1 MPSFSLYTTKTTL
14 ALSLVLSASASLDNM
29 YAFQSTLARSR
40 SAVSSRILL
49 QNSRAAALKSSSSSS
64 SFNKHFMTATDTS
77 NTSSLNVVPVQDAYD
92 KVSMDDIVSLCKRR
106 GFIFPSSEIYN
117 GFAGFYDYGPLGAEL
132 KKNVKDVWWKTFVT
146 AREDVVG
153 LDSSIIHN
161 PTTWKSSGHLDGFSD
176 PMVDCKETK
185 LRYRAD
191 QLFASPI
198 VLKDDTAETIGWVCV
213 QEGNDEDMV
222 KDAKK
227 MAKQVMKNTPHQGKD
242 VEAFQFRELTEVSE
256 EEMSMIPSPATGKP
270 TLTMPR
276 DFNLMFQTN
285 VGAMSDGSS
294 VAYLRPETAQGIFIN
309 FKNALGTS
317 RAKIPFGIAQIGK
330 AFRNEIT
337 PRNFIFRSREFEQME
352 VEYFIPPGDDVWQAF
367 HEKWMEDSKEFL
379 VSIGLREDLMGWDV
393 HEGDK
398 LAHYA
403 RACTDITFRFPFGVQ
418 ELMGIAAR
426 GNFDLT
432 QHSDGSGKTLDYF
445 DEQTKE
451 KYIPH
456 CIEPSL
462 GVDRL
467 ILALICSAYAEDEVN
482 GEKRN
487 FLKFHPKVAPVKVA
501 VLPLLKNK
509 EELVSVAREL
519 YDQLKLRW
527 NVAWDASG
535 AVGRR
540 YRRADEVGTPFC
552 ITVDFDTI
560 EKDAGVTIRDR
571 DTTEQIRLPMEEVIP
586 YLSKQIDGY

>member
-1 MPSFSLYTTKTTL
+1 MPSFNRKAL
-14 ALSLVLSASASLDNM
+14 ALSVLLSASAPSGM
-29 YAFQSTLARSR
+29 FAFQASLARPGRVSLSR
-40 SAVSSRILL
+40 TISRIA
-49 QNSRAAALKSSSSSS
+49 S
-64 SFNKHFMTATDTS
+64 TETDAEAPAGPK
-77 NTSSLNVVPVQDAYD
+77 VVPNEEAYE
-92 KVSMDDIVSLCKRR
+92 KVSMDEIVSLCKRR
-106 GFIFPSSEIYN
+106 GIIFQSSEIYN
-117 GFAGFYDYGPLGAEL
+117 GFAGFYDYGPLGSEL
-132 KKNVKDVWWKTFVT
+132 KKNVKDIWWKNFVT
-146 AREDVVG
+146 SREDVVG

-161 PTTWKSSGHLDGFSD
+161 PTTWQSSGHLDGFSD

-198 VLKDDTAETIGWVCV
+198 VLKENSETIGWVCV
-213 QEGNDEDMV
+213 QEGNDADMM

-227 MAKQVMKNTPHQGKD
+227 MAKKIMKGNGHKGK
-242 VEAFQFRELTEVSE
+242 EIEGFSFRDLTEVSE
-256 EEMSMIPSPATGKP
+256 EEMEQIPSPGSGEP

-285 VGAMSDGSS
+285 VGAMSDASS
-294 VAYLRPETAQGIFIN
+294 IAYLRPETAQGIFIN
-309 FKNALGTS
+309 FKNAIGTS

-352 VEYFIPPGDDVWQAF
+352 VEYFIPPGDDVWQPF
-367 HEKWMEDSKEFL
+367 HEKWMQESKDFL
-379 VSIGLREDLMGWDV
+379 LSVGLREDLLGWDV
-393 HEGDK
+393 HEGDG

-426 GNFDLT
+426 GDFDLT
-432 QHSDGSGKTLDYF
+432 AHSEGSGKSLDYF
-445 DEQTKE
+445 DDVAKE

-487 FLKFHPKVAPVKVA
+487 FLKFQPSIAPIKVS

-509 EELVSVAREL
+509 EQLVSVAREL
-519 YDQLKLRW
+519 YDKLKMRW
-527 NVAWDASG
+527 NVSWDATG

-552 ITVDFDTI
+552 ITVDFETI
-560 EKDAGVTIRDR
+560 EDDAGVTIRDR
-571 DTTEQIRLPMEEVIP
+571 DTTEQIRLPIDEVIP

>member
-1 MPSFSLYTTKTTL
+1 MFTKKTVIKMLL
-14 ALSLVLSASASLDNM
+14 ALAGKPCISHAFRAGQQVAYRGRVSL
-29 YAFQSTLARSR
+29 FST
-40 SAVSSRILL
+40 
-49 QNSRAAALKSSSSSS
+49 AAEKGTQAK
-64 SFNKHFMTATDTS
+64 TDS
-77 NTSSLNVVPVQDAYD
+77 IKPIVVEDAYE
-92 KVSMDDIVSLCKRR
+92 KASMEDIVSLCKRR

-117 GFAGFYDYGPLGAEL
+117 GMAGFYDYGPLGAEL
-132 KKNVKDVWWKTFVT
+132 KKNVKDSWWRHFVT
-146 AREDVVG
+146 RREDVVG

-185 LRYRAD
+185 LRFRAD
-191 QLFASPI
+191 QLFFSP
-198 VLKDDTAETIGWVCV
+198 VTTKDEGKTIGFVCV
-213 QEGNDEDMV
+213 HEANDEDMMKEATKLAKSLI
-222 KDAKK
+222 KDADLPKG
-227 MAKQVMKNTPHQGKD
+227 TEI
-242 VEAFQFRELTEVSE
+242 EAFHFKDLTEASE
-256 EEMSMIPSPATGKP
+256 EDFERIPSPASGKP
-270 TLTMPR
+270 TLTPPR

-285 VGAMSDGSS
+285 VGAMTDASS

-317 RAKIPFGIAQIGK
+317 RQKIPFGIAQIGK

-352 VEYFIPPGDDVWQAF
+352 VEYFIPPGDEVWPKF
-367 HEKWMEDSKEFL
+367 HKQWIDDSYAYLKE
-379 VSIGLREDLMGWDV
+379 IGLREDLMGWDV
-393 HEGDK
+393 HEGDD

-403 RACTDITFRFPFGVQ
+403 QACTDVTFKFPFGEQ

-432 QHSDGSGKTLDYF
+432 QHSEGSGKELTYF

-451 KYIPH
+451 KYVPH

-467 ILALICSAYAEDEVN
+467 ILALICSAYAEDEIG

-487 FLKFHPKVAPVKVA
+487 FLKFHPTIAPVKVA
-501 VLPLLKNK
+501 VLPLVKNK
-509 EELVSVAREL
+509 EPLVKAAREL
-519 YDQLKLRW
+519 FDELRLRW
-527 NVAWDASG
+527 NVQWDATG
-535 AVGRR
+535 AIGRR
-540 YRRADEVGTPFC
+540 YRRADEIGTPFC

-560 EKDAGVTIRDR
+560 EKDGAVTIRDR
-571 DTTEQIRLPMEEVIP
+571 DSTEQVRIKLDEVVS

>member
-1 MPSFSLYTTKTTL
+1 MQLKTSLPLLLASLSTTMNISAYAFRMKQSFSLVT
-14 ALSLVLSASASLDNM
+14 
-29 YAFQSTLARSR
+29 
-40 SAVSSRILL
+40 
-49 QNSRAAALKSSSSSS
+49 KSSSSLVLRRMASTTEAS
-64 SFNKHFMTATDTS
+64 TSTAPIV
-77 NTSSLNVVPVQDAYD
+77 NENAYD
-92 KVSMDDIVSLCKRR
+92 EVSMEDIVSLCKRR
-106 GFIFPSSEIYN
+106 GIIFPSSEIYN
-117 GFAGFYDYGPLGAEL
+117 GFAGFYDYGPLGSEL
-132 KKNVKDVWWKTFVT
+132 KKNVKDTWWRHFVT
-146 AREDVVG
+146 RREDVVG

-161 PTTWKSSGHLDGFSD
+161 PTTWQSSGHLDGFSD

-191 QLFASPI
+191 QLFFSPVI
-198 VLKDDTAETIGWVCV
+198 LKESKTVVGYVCV
-213 QEGNDEDMV
+213 HEANDEDMIA
-222 KDAKK
+222 DAKK
-227 MAKQVMKNTPHQGKD
+227 QAKKLLKAKKDELGLELPRGKNAPPIYEPFEFKD
-242 VEAFQFRELTEVSE
+242 LTEATE
-256 EEMSMIPSPATGKP
+256 EDLTQIPSPGSGKP

-285 VGAMSDGSS
+285 VGAMSDASS

-317 RAKIPFGIAQIGK
+317 RSKIPFGIAQIGK

-352 VEYFIPPGDDVWQAF
+352 VEYFIPEGEEDVWGPF
-367 HEKWMEDSKEFL
+367 HRKWIDDSKDFL
-379 VSIGLREDLMGWDV
+379 LSVGLREDLMGWDI
-393 HEGDK
+393 HAADG

-403 RACTDITFRFPFGVQ
+403 RACTDVTFRFPFGEQ

-426 GNFDLT
+426 GNYDLT
-432 QHSDGSGKTLDYF
+432 QHTEGSGKTLDYF
-445 DEQTKE
+445 DDVTKE

-456 CIEPSL
+456 VIEPSL

-467 ILALICSAYAEDEVN
+467 VLALICSAYAEDEIG

-487 FLKFHPKVAPVKVA
+487 FLKFHPSIAPVKVS

-519 YDQLKLRW
+519 YDKLRLRW

-535 AVGRR
+535 AIGRR
-540 YRRADEVGTPFC
+540 YRRADEIGTPFC
-552 ITVDFDTI
+552 ITIDFDTV
-560 EKDAGVTIRDR
+560 EKDAGVTVRDR
-571 DTTEQIRLPMEEVIP
+571 DSTEQVRMSIDDVIP